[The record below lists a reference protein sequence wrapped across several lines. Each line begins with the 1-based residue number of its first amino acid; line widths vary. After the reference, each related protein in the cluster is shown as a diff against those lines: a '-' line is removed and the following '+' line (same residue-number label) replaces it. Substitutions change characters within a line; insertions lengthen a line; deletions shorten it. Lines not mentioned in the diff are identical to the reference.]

1 MTTKPILLFLRY
13 LHPRMERLRTY
24 LKIKKALE
32 LLVDWSHR
40 RLPGRQFLIAASIFV
55 GFTTGLAAVLLKTL
69 VHYIHVL
76 IELPAFNTWISV
88 SYFLLPTVGLL
99 LTVTYIRKFNKG
111 KLGRGAANILYAIG
125 RKSSILP
132 KDQMYSHI
140 FSSALTVGFGGSA
153 GLESPIVSTGA
164 AIGSNF
170 ARTYKI
176 PYKERTLLLACGAAA
191 GIGATFNAPI
201 AGVLFAIEVLLTDL
215 YLAAFIPLLIAA
227 ATGALCSE
235 IILGDDILLSFN
247 LQQKFS
253 YYNVPAYMLLGVFC
267 GLVSFYYAGMFLK
280 TEKRMEKYKLNPY
293 FKAVFGGIL
302 LGFMLLVFP
311 ALFGEG
317 YFGIKQMANINGK
330 GLFQGSLLE
339 PYLNGGWL
347 FVATVGILLLKPV
360 AAALTLSSGGNGGN
374 FAPSLLM
381 GATTGFL
388 FANALYYLGFDSIP
402 ITNFT
407 LVGMAGILSGIFHAP
422 LSAIFLIAEIT
433 GGYELMIPLMMVS
446 ALSFAVVKNLDPLSI
461 EAKKLK
467 QMGQALPQDKDTHV
481 LNTLRT
487 VQFINVQYTPLEA
500 HMPLKY
506 LVQCISQTVHDVFP
520 VLKDEKLIGLVWVDP
535 IRELL
540 FRPEMYLQVQVEELM
555 QPVGVFVKPDEEMAE
570 VMKKFDEHEVQ
581 FLPVLMGEKFMGF
594 IHKKEVLEKYRSV
607 LRLQNTEN

>member
-1 MTTKPILLFLRY
+1 
-13 LHPRMERLRTY
+13 
-24 LKIKKALE
+24 
-32 LLVDWSHR
+32 
-40 RLPGRQFLIAASIFV
+40 
-55 GFTTGLAAVLLKTL
+55 
-69 VHYIHVL
+69 
-76 IELPAFNTWISV
+76 
-88 SYFLLPTVGLL
+88 
-99 LTVTYIRKFNKG
+99 
-111 KLGRGAANILYAIG
+111 
-125 RKSSILP
+125 
-132 KDQMYSHI
+132 
-140 FSSALTVGFGGSA
+140 
-153 GLESPIVSTGA
+153 
-164 AIGSNF
+164 
-170 ARTYKI
+170 
-176 PYKERTLLLACGAAA
+176 
-191 GIGATFNAPI
+191 
-201 AGVLFAIEVLLTDL
+201 
-215 YLAAFIPLLIAA
+215 
-227 ATGALCSE
+227 
-235 IILGDDILLSFN
+235 
-247 LQQKFS
+247 
-253 YYNVPAYMLLGVFC
+253 
-267 GLVSFYYAGMFLK
+267 
-280 TEKRMEKYKLNPY
+280 MEKYKLNPY
-293 FKAVFGGIL
+293 FKAMFGGIL

-317 YFGIKQMANINGK
+317 YFGIKQMANSNGK

-347 FVATVGILLLKPV
+347 FVATLGVLLLKPV
-360 AAALTLSSGGNGGN
+360 ATALTVSSGGNGGN

-388 FANALYYLGFDSIP
+388 FANALYYMGFDSIP

-540 FRPEMYLQVQVEELM
+540 FRPEMYMQVQVEELM

-607 LRLQNTEN
+607 LRLQNNEN